1 MVLNGSDFF
10 PCFLSLHLP
19 LSCDLFVPAQLEA
32 KEVSKQLLEPFTPD
46 DAFMFGP
53 QSVLDFDHNQMVAH
67 SKDSLSFD
75 GVYSLS

>member
-1 MVLNGSDFF
+1 MVIDGSDFF
-10 PCFLSLHLP
+10 LRFLYLHLP
-19 LSCDLFVPAQLEA
+19 RDLFVLVQLEA
-32 KEVSKQLLEPFTPD
+32 EEVAKQLLEPFTPD

-53 QSVLDFDHNQMVAH
+53 QPGLDFDHNQMGAH